1 MQRFSL
7 FVVTSTVLVFAG
19 GCAGRGDQNF
29 ITGAGGDGGGS
40 TTGTGGG
47 ITTGGGSTTGT
58 GGGSTSGTGGGNT
71 TGTGGRTTTGTGGS
85 TTTGT
90 GGSTTTGT
98 GGSTTTGTGGANAAD
113 GGVQILPDVLAPA
126 SACTSNAPG
135 PRKVWRL
142 SAPEFASSI
151 HSIFGD
157 TSNAAPVATVFSDTA
172 VLGFSID
179 ANSLLVQDLN
189 ASQLED
195 NAEAIAAWAASA
207 GKLATFA
214 SCAATS
220 TGAPASSCATSFI
233 QAFGR
238 AAFRTTLATSDARLT
253 TYSKLFMA
261 GSSNSDGAQAV
272 ISAMLQSPYFIYRLE
287 LGKQS
292 GSNFALTPYEVAT
305 ELAYTLTGTAPDST
319 LLTAADSVNSG
330 STTMSAMVDAQ
341 AMRLVASGSASNST
355 AVMGFMNGWLGL
367 PRLFTT
373 AKDTTVYTMSATTQ
387 TEMQTESQ
395 DLIMEAFNGSGT
407 IGSVLTADHSFLNK
421 DLATFYGF
429 PSSVTNSL
437 GTSFTSVK
445 YTSPITRDPGLLAT
459 GTILNGYAR
468 PNTDSPTQRGHMI
481 RSRMLCQDISPPPP
495 GLNTT
500 FMPSST
506 VETTRDHFINEHEQG
521 QCKGCHQLMDWI
533 GFAFENYDGWGRYR
547 TTENNLP
554 VVDTATI
561 YSAPD
566 DMKDDPVTGL
576 SGSSSLAAY
585 LAQSNAVT
593 HCMERYW
600 TYYTYGSSSWAQDA
614 CTYDAI
620 YNESKTNGFSLKSV
634 LMAIIHAPTFTTR
647 VQDK

>member
-7 FVVTSTVLVFAG
+7 FVISSTVFVFAG
-19 GCAGRGDQNF
+19 GCAGRGGQNF
-29 ITGAGGDGGGS
+29 ITGSGGDGSGGSVSGTGGSNTTCNGGSSTGTGGSNTTGTGGSNTTGTGGSNSTGTGGS
-40 TTGTGGG
+40 TTGTGG
-47 ITTGGGSTTGT
+47 SSTGT
-58 GGGSTSGTGGGNT
+58 GGG
-71 TGTGGRTTTGTGGS
+71 
-85 TTTGT
+85 
-90 GGSTTTGT
+90 
-98 GGSTTTGTGGANAAD
+98 TTTGTGGANAAD
-113 GGVQILPDVLAPA
+113 GGVQILPDVLAAP
-126 SACTSNAPG
+126 SACTSSAPG

-142 SAPEFASSI
+142 SAPEFAASI
-151 HSIFGD
+151 HTIFGD

-179 ANSLLVQDLN
+179 ANSLLVQGLN

-207 GKLATFA
+207 GKLAQFN
-214 SCAATS
+214 SCAAT
-220 TGAPASSCATSFI
+220 TTAPTSSCATSFI

-238 AAFRTTLATSDARLT
+238 AAFRTTLATGDARLT

-261 GSSNSDGAQAV
+261 GTSNSDGAQAV

-330 STTMSAMVDAQ
+330 SMSMSAMVDAQ
-341 AMRLVASGSASNST
+341 ATRLVASGSASNST

-367 PRLFTT
+367 SRLFTT

-495 GLNTT
+495 GLDTT
-500 FMPSST
+500 FKPAST
-506 VETTRDHFINEHEQG
+506 VETTRDHFINEHEAG
-521 QCKGCHQLMDWI
+521 QCAGCHKLMDWI

-547 TTENNLP
+547 TTDNGLP
-554 VVDTATI
+554 TVDTATI
-561 YSAPD
+561 YAAPD

-576 SGSSSLAAY
+576 SGTGSLAAY
-585 LAQSNAVT
+585 LAQSNQVT

-620 YNESKTNGFSLKSV
+620 YNESKTNGFGLKSV
-634 LMAIIHAPTFTTR
+634 LMAIIHAPNFTTR

>member
-1 MQRFSL
+1 MRRFSL
-7 FVVTSTVLVFAG
+7 FVISSTVFAFAG
-19 GCAGRGDQNF
+19 GCAGRGGQNF
-29 ITGAGGDGGGS
+29 ITGTGGDSGGG

-47 ITTGGGSTTGT
+47 TGSGSTIGTGGGGTTGT
-58 GGGSTSGTGGGNT
+58 GGGSTGTGGGT
-71 TGTGGRTTTGTGGS
+71 GGSATGTGGDGAS
-85 TTTGT
+85 
-90 GGSTTTGT
+90 
-98 GGSTTTGTGGANAAD
+98 TGTGGANAAD
-113 GGVQILPDVLAPA
+113 GGVQILPSALADPNP
-126 SACTSNAPG
+126 CTSNAPG
-135 PRKVWRL
+135 PRKLWRL
-142 SAPEFASSI
+142 SAPEFAASI
-151 HSIFGD
+151 HSVFGD
-157 TSNAAPVATVFSDTA
+157 TANAAPVATVFSDTA

-179 ANSLLVQDLN
+179 ANSLLVQGLN

-195 NAEAIAAWAASA
+195 NAEAVAAWAASA
-207 GKLATFA
+207 GKLAQFA

-238 AAFRTTLATSDARLT
+238 AAFRTTLATGDARLT

-292 GSNFALTPYEVAT
+292 GSSFALTPYEVAS

-330 STTMSAMVDAQ
+330 SMTVSAMIDAQ
-341 AMRLVASGSASNST
+341 ATRLVASGASSNST

-395 DLIMEAFNGSGT
+395 DLIMEAFNGGGT
-407 IGSVLTADHSFLNK
+407 LGSALTADHSFLNK

-429 PSSVTNSL
+429 PTSVTNSL
-437 GTSFTSVK
+437 GTTFTSVK

-468 PNTDSPTQRGHMI
+468 PNTDSPTQRGHLI
-481 RSRMLCQDISPPPP
+481 RTRMLCQDISPPPP

-500 FMPSST
+500 FMPATT

-521 QCKGCHQLMDWI
+521 QCLGCHKLMDWI

-547 TTENNLP
+547 TTDNGLP
-554 VVDTATI
+554 TLDTATI

-566 DMKDDPVTGL
+566 DMKDDNVTGL
-576 SGSSSLAAY
+576 SGTAGLGAY
-585 LAQSNAVT
+585 LAQSNQVT

-620 YNESKTNGFSLKSV
+620 YNESKTNGFGLKSV
-634 LMAIIHAPTFTTR
+634 LMAILHAPNFTTR